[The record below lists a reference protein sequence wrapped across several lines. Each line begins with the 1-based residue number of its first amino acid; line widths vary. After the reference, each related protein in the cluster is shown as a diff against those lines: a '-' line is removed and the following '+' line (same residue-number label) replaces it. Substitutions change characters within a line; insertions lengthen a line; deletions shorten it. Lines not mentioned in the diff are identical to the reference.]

1 MTEDLCATDGVEQG
15 DHHQVQLPL
24 SVERSARGSER
35 SGGAFVRNRSHHFP
49 GRKNALKVLY
59 DDAEVASV
67 RSAAD
72 LAGLTPTGFVASAGL
87 TLAGAGVP
95 PASSL
100 DRAVLA
106 ELLQVRNT
114 LHRYAVNL
122 NQAAAA
128 MNSGAGAPVW
138 SLQAIAGCARAA
150 ERVDELT
157 VLLTRRLG

>member
-1 MTEDLCATDGVEQG
+1 MDEDLSASGGAGQRNQDE
-15 DHHQVQLPL
+15 VQLPL
-24 SVERSARGSER
+24 RVERSALGSER
-35 SGGAFVRNRSHHFP
+35 SGGTFVRNRSHHFP

-67 RSAAD
+67 RSAAG
-72 LAGLTPTGFVASAGL
+72 LAGLTSTGFVASAGL
-87 TLAGAGVP
+87 ILAGAGVP

-106 ELLQVRNT
+106 ELLQARNT
-114 LHRYAVNL
+114 LRRYAVNL
-122 NQAAAA
+122 NQAVAA

-150 ERVDELT
+150 DRVDELT
-157 VLLTRRLG
+157 VVLTRRLG

>member
-1 MTEDLCATDGVEQG
+1 MDEDLSASDGAERSNH
-15 DHHQVQLPL
+15 DQVHLPL
-24 SVERSARGSER
+24 RVERPGQGSER

-59 DDAEVASV
+59 DDDEVASV
-67 RSAAD
+67 RSAAC

-114 LHRYAVNL
+114 LRRYAVNL
-122 NQAAAA
+122 NQAVAA

-150 ERVDELT
+150 DRVDELT
-157 VLLTRRLG
+157 VVLTRRLG